1 MSERTDDITHEDYR
15 WTDHERELHYL
26 NQKPNEF
33 QASADAQH
41 ETGPKALSPA
51 QLDQFDRQH
60 NREWWQEQERLTQRN
75 SLSTTRGAVKM
86 GNDAARGV
94 ANDALKVN
102 EHGDPENPHQA
113 NRLFAGGA
121 QARHEYMYAT
131 DPAYKERHDYWSKTD
146 PALKDAEGPV
156 EGAIWS
162 AVMPGK
168 FIPNSIARFRNAT
181 VIDSAE
187 DAWEKRKNK

>member
-15 WTDHERELHYL
+15 WTDHEKELHYL
-26 NQKPNEF
+26 NQKSNEF
-33 QASADAQH
+33 QTSADAQH
-41 ETGPKALSPA
+41 ETGPKTLSPA

-75 SLSTTRGAVKM
+75 ALSTTRGAVKM
-86 GNDAARGV
+86 GNDAARGG

-121 QARHEYMYAT
+121 QARHEYMYGT

-146 PALKDAEGPV
+146 APIEAVRGPV
-156 EGAIWS
+156 EGAIW
-162 AVMPGK
+162 AAALPGG
-168 FIPNSIARFRNAT
+168 FVSNSIKQAAVPISIDMARERLSSERN
-181 VIDSAE
+181 
-187 DAWEKRKNK
+187 

>member
-41 ETGPKALSPA
+41 ETGPRALSPA

-75 SLSTTRGAVKM
+75 ALSTTRDAVIM
-86 GNDAARGV
+86 GNEAARG
-94 ANDALKVN
+94 
-102 EHGDPENPHQA
+102 
-113 NRLFAGGA
+113 GG
-121 QARHEYMYAT
+121 Q
-131 DPAYKERHDYWSKTD
+131 
-146 PALKDAEGPV
+146 
-156 EGAIWS
+156 
-162 AVMPGK
+162 
-168 FIPNSIARFRNAT
+168 
-181 VIDSAE
+181 
-187 DAWEKRKNK
+187 